1 MQPSTTKPVTKV
13 MRSMERK
20 WRHSNEPGYVHR
32 PGPQRVPAGWF
43 FFYGT
48 LKDPKLLARVARLD
62 QEPEMVKAKIEHR
75 KIRYWGKYPTLCH
88 GNEVVQGVAWYC
100 PSPEIAA
107 KICAHERD
115 ASCEIAK

>member
-1 MQPSTTKPVTKV
+1 
-13 MRSMERK
+13 
-20 WRHSNEPGYVHR
+20 
-32 PGPQRVPAGWF
+32 
-43 FFYGT
+43 
-48 LKDPKLLARVARLD
+48 
-62 QEPEMVKAKIEHR
+62 MVKAKIEHR